1 MKILAVLPRRWP
13 KSKIESEFSVTD
25 YMARQVKRLF
35 DEMELFPDYSSWGER
50 ACTEETAAVQFKG
63 KSDSSKHCT
72 LLSHLWPKQ
81 CMLTGASGTH
91 SLFLHD
97 SPKCETHVHWVQP

>member
-63 KSDSSKHCT
+63 S
-72 LLSHLWPKQ
+72 LSTVQNTAPHLHIF
-81 CMLTGASGTH
+81 GAQAMCVDRSY